1 MGNSLSAGQR
11 QRILLAR
18 EMYRDPDVL
27 FFDEGPANFDVV
39 NEAAIAVMFATL
51 TMTATAQSGVP

>member
-1 MGNSLSAGQR
+1 
-11 QRILLAR
+11 
-18 EMYRDPDVL
+18 MYREPDVL

-51 TMTATAQSGVP
+51 AMTVTAQSGVP